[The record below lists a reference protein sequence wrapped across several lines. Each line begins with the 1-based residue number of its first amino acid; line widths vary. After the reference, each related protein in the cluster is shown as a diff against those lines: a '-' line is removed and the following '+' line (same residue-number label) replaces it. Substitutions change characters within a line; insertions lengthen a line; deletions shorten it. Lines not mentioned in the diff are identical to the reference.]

1 MILPKAALHP
11 PPTVFPP
18 IAVAALH
25 RSHELRLQ
33 PDLTPGRTR
42 NGRGLSEEDDSRN
55 NEALEDKESGD
66 SPLGQLLE
74 LSREAA
80 LNRVPAEE
88 EGKELTP
95 APGGGKVST
104 GQRLLFD
111 HG

>member
-74 LSREAA
+74 LSS
-80 LNRVPAEE
+80 AEYSKRRPDLE
-88 EGKELTP
+88 VEKFNYVVLKE
-95 APGGGKVST
+95 
-104 GQRLLFD
+104 RLP
-111 HG
+111 